1 MNSVF
6 AGCSNQS
13 SRPLTADDIIKAKK
27 KAKLTQSSSGIPAQI
42 GTQPVTTPRLL
53 PLPTASAP
61 SQVLTAPSVQHRMA
75 VRLSCCLRTTID
87 RSAEPCLAWHLVCQ
101 QVANSAILHVQPN
114 PVQKTAALT

>member
-27 KAKLTQSSSGIPAQI
+27 KAKLTQSSSGIPAQV

-61 SQVLTAPSVQHRMA
+61 SQVLTAVVRDQMA
-75 VRLSCCLRTTID
+75 VSLLCCLRTTID

-101 QVANSAILHVQPN
+101 QVANAAMLHVQPN